1 MEAVSDKLVTAE
13 ADKAAIENEKNKLEK
28 LRNRLSLTE
37 KNFGKQFEKNEKKIT
52 NLLRISDIL

>member
-1 MEAVSDKLVTAE
+1 LEAVSDKLVTAE